1 VSDLLGI
8 GGNAVTAYQ
17 LALGTV
23 SNNIANVS
31 TEGFTRQA
39 VELNSG
45 TPRQVGSAFIG
56 TGVVFDRVKRQY
68 DAFADANLRASS
80 SEVASQEP
88 MVLYGNRIID
98 LMGSEEAGLVS
109 ALDQFFSSA
118 RALTTDPAST
128 VLRGEFF
135 RDAQGLASRFGQI
148 SSQLDLMDTETK
160 EAVEASLGEVNT
172 LSAQLAAVNE
182 QLAKISVASRQPSE
196 LLDQRDRLLSELSE
210 FARIRTSFAVNG
222 SVTVSLG
229 GSIEKDVIVRD
240 TRFFR
245 IGYTFDTAA
254 PERIGLIYDPYGP
267 KPSPLGGVTSGKLAG
282 LLAFRE
288 QVLDSTR
295 DAMDFLA
302 GKLVGQVNQLH
313 RSGVDGYGMVGGDLF
328 KINPQARFVAAG
340 LQVAIDDPMR
350 IAAAAQFRV
359 IENAKNTGLADA
371 TVAFTAPA
379 ETVPAPINTVLVNN
393 PHPSAGKAMRLSN
406 SPSLASVGTISAGLK
421 DVALYLNEA
430 SGHQQLQ
437 LMTRDGRHLLGSPLS
452 PGEQTVFL
460 QQPGLAAGA
469 TYSAQYLGKSG
480 AHADPALDGYK
491 DMDIFYG
498 ARAEE
503 RVLQRFDGLGNA
515 ITGERAP
522 ALLTSGRVSDSFA
535 GLTSGQLKLNGL
547 SLPALTPGS
556 DPLDARDIAAWIT
569 TWASP
574 PAGAGKDLGISARAF
589 NEVRI
594 PASSLKND
602 YPLKVGV
609 PGKVDTIVPPAGLN
623 PKAEDWMN
631 AINSRSGDT
640 RVRAYVSIHGELV
653 LTNVDGEEGRSIEIG
668 PSVPGNTLGLEAKV
682 YGGQFEITRSLSNTE
697 GSTSIEIGFGTGKP
711 ADLAAMGIRAAA
723 YIRGTLPEDVL
734 VFVNDT
740 TGSEASV
747 SSSYSGQPKPLD
759 LQLREQ
765 PMEIEIKAVE
775 GGKLKYQITDINTQ
789 TVMAERLLDP
799 ELLDASLPGGGID
812 FQGLAISFS
821 NPPKVGDRFILDGNK
836 DGFGNND
843 NIRAIAALE
852 SVKLVA
858 GTKTISSGYIDHVNE
873 MGNIARQATIAQEAL
888 TVVRDQ
894 AAETRDKVSGV
905 NLDEEAANL
914 IRFQQ
919 AYQASAKVMQMAQQL
934 FDTVVRI
941 Q

>member
-31 TEGFTRQA
+31 TEGFTRQS

-128 VLRGEFF
+128 VLRGEFY
-135 RDAQGLASRFGQI
+135 RDAQGLTSRFGQI

-160 EAVEASLGEVNT
+160 EAVEASLGEVNS

-182 QLAKISVASRQPSE
+182 QLAKISMASRQPSE
-196 LLDQRDRLLSELSE
+196 LLDQRDRLLSQLSE

-229 GSIEKDVIVRD
+229 GSIEKDVIVQN

-245 IGYTFDTAA
+245 VGYTFDTAA
-254 PERIGLIYDPYGP
+254 PERIGLVYDPYGP

-302 GKLVGQVNQLH
+302 GKLVGEINQLH

-328 KINPQARFVAAG
+328 KVNPQARFVAAG
-340 LQVAIDDPMR
+340 LQLALDDPMR

-371 TVAFTAPA
+371 TVAFKAPA
-379 ETVPAPINTVLVNN
+379 EVQPTPIDKVLVNN
-393 PHPSAGKAMRLSN
+393 PHPSAGKEMRLSN
-406 SPSLASVGTISAGLK
+406 SPSMASVGTISAGLK
-421 DVALYLNEA
+421 GVTLYLNAA
-430 SGHQQLQ
+430 SGDQQLQ
-437 LMTRDGRHLLGSPLS
+437 LITRDGRHLLGRELD
-452 PGEQTVFL
+452 GLEQLAIL
-460 QQPGLAAGA
+460 QQPGMTPGA
-469 TYSAQYLGKSG
+469 TYSTQYLGFSG
-480 AHADPALDGYK
+480 ASAYK

-498 ARAEE
+498 VRAEE

-522 ALLTSGRVSDSFA
+522 ALLTSGRVSGSFA
-535 GLTSGQLKLNGL
+535 GLAAGALKINGIE
-547 SLPALTPGS
+547 LPATGS
-556 DPLDARDIAAWIT
+556 GPMDAKGISEWINA
-569 TWASP
+569 WASP
-574 PAGAGKDLGISARAF
+574 PGTGQDLGISARAF
-589 NEVRI
+589 NEVRV
-594 PASSLKND
+594 AGSSLKNE
-602 YPLKVGV
+602 YPLTVGV
-609 PGKVDTIVPPAGLN
+609 PGQVETIVPPAGLN
-623 PKAEDWMN
+623 PTAEDWMN

-640 RVRAYVSIHGELV
+640 GVQAYVSIHGELV
-653 LTNVDGEEGRSIEIG
+653 LTNVDGEGGRSIEIG
-668 PSVPGNTLGLEAKV
+668 PASPGNALGLEAKV
-682 YGGQFEITRSLSNTE
+682 YGGQFEMTRSIPNPLA
-697 GSTSIEIGFGTGKP
+697 STHIDLGFGDPSKSAKP
-711 ADLAAMGIRAAA
+711 ADLAAMGLRAAA
-723 YIRGTLPEDVL
+723 HIRGTLPEDVL
-734 VFVNDT
+734 VFVNDG
-740 TGSEASV
+740 TGSLASV
-747 SSSYSGQPKPLD
+747 SASYSGQAKPLD

-765 PMEIEIKAVE
+765 PMEIEITE
-775 GGKLKYQITDINTQ
+775 LSGGQLKYTITDINTA
-789 TVMAERLLDP
+789 TVMAERVLDP
-799 ELLDASLPGGGID
+799 ERLDASLPGGGIY
-812 FQGLAISFS
+812 FQGLSISFS
-821 NPPKVGDRFILDGNK
+821 NLPKVGDRFVLDGNK

-843 NIRAIAALE
+843 NIKAIAALE

-873 MGNIARQATIAQEAL
+873 MGNIARQAAIAKEAL